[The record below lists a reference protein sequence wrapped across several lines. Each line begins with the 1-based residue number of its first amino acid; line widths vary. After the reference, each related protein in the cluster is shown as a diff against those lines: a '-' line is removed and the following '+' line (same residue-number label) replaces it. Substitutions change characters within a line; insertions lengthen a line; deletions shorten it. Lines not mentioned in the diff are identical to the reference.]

1 MSTNT
6 IIFLFLWLLIGFI
19 FGFKINL
26 QMIFGLNRIE
36 DENLEYDYL
45 TFEDILFL
53 ILSSILC
60 STFGIVSL
68 YIWLA
73 IQFEDKKIIVIK
85 RSKVHGIIKKWN
97 RRNKI

>member
-1 MSTNT
+1 MTTNT

-26 QMIFGLNRIE
+26 QMVFELNRIE

-53 ILSSILC
+53 ILSSILY
-60 STFGIVSL
+60 SAFGIVSL

-73 IQFEDKKIIVIK
+73 IQFGDKKIIIIK
-85 RSKVHGIIKKWN
+85 RSKVHGIIKK
-97 RRNKI
+97 

>member
-26 QMIFGLNRIE
+26 QMVFELNRIE

-53 ILSSILC
+53 ILSSILF
-60 STFGIVSL
+60 SAFGIVLL

-73 IQFEDKKIIVIK
+73 IQFGDKKIIIIK
-85 RSKVHGIIKKWN
+85 RSKVHGIIKK
-97 RRNKI
+97 